1 MSFGFLGSYDIPATT
16 DELLFTASVPQT
28 FNIRLANRNPN
39 DVRVRIAIGT
49 GGAPALADYVDYDAL
64 LPANGILEDTGIVC
78 SAGEK
83 IWVYSNTANVS
94 ARSWGMRAIT
104 GYLGSSD
111 LVGGAAE
118 TLLFTASKNLTAN
131 IRFANRTT
139 AKVKVRV
146 AIGTGGSSVA
156 KDYISYD
163 VTIPARGILEEKGVI
178 LTSGE
183 KVWVASNISAV
194 SVRAHSMY

>member
-1 MSFGFLGSYDIPATT
+1 MPATT

-49 GGAPALADYVDYDAL
+49 GGAPALADYVDYNVL
-64 LPANGILEDTGIVC
+64 IPANGILEDTGIVC
-78 SAGEK
+78 SAGEN

-94 ARSWGMRAIT
+94 ARLWGMRAIT
-104 GYLGSSD
+104 GYLGSAD

-118 TLLFTASKNLTAN
+118 TLLFTATKDLTAN
-131 IRFANRTT
+131 VRFANRTT

-146 AIGTGGSSVA
+146 SIGTGSGSVA

-163 VTIPARGILEEKGVI
+163 VTIPAQGILEEKGLI
-178 LTSGE
+178 ISSGE
-183 KVWVASNISAV
+183 NVWVASNISAV